1 MIPLEGYD
9 WMRRVATEED
19 NDEEEKEK
27 IGNNEIEIFYFSLTI
42 ITHHLHVDMGKV
54 SRKHI
59 HACILES

>member
-27 IGNNEIEIFYFSLTI
+27 RGN
-42 ITHHLHVDMGKV
+42 K
-54 SRKHI
+54 SRLVI
-59 HACILES
+59 NIY